1 MMDRREFG
9 KMSLA
14 GIAIASLSSFMT
26 ACAINA
32 KALLNTVIAAVQAV
46 LKVAAPTEPW
56 VAQLSAALNA
66 LVTAEEA
73 SWTAGGA
80 VTIVID
86 ALNTIANVCAVIP
99 LTAVYSPLIDV
110 LVAGID
116 AVLAVLVPPAGAKL
130 KVMAIANPHR
140 GRVVI
145 NTPRRFAGVQL
156 QTEQGAFKG
165 QWNDLATQ
173 IGLPQAKI

>member
-26 ACAINA
+26 ACAVNA

-66 LVTAEEA
+66 LVTAEA
-73 SWTAGGA
+73 LWTAGGA

-99 LTAVYSPLIDV
+99 LTAVFSPLIDM

-116 AVLAVLVPPAGAKL
+116 AVLPVLVPPTSATSPRV
-130 KVMAIANPHR
+130 KVFAVANPHR
-140 GRVVI
+140 GRVPLRK
-145 NTPRRFAGVQL
+145 PRFY
-156 QTEQGAFKG
+156 QTHQGEFKG